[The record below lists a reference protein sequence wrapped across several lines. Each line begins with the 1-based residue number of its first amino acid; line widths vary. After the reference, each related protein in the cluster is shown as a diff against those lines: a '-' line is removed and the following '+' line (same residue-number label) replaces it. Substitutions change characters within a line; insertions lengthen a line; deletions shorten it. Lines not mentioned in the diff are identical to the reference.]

1 MEPPSIDQFN
11 APLHSLKAFTIATA
25 LVMGGAAASI
35 TGIMAYLGV
44 RDTTEFAARMRTW
57 VSHTMP
63 VFTAQIHRR
72 LTPQDSL
79 PNVPLYSGSS
89 ISYVESST
97 LTPFDHD
104 AAESRLAEAFDEG
117 GF

>member
-1 MEPPSIDQFN
+1 MVIQ
-11 APLHSLKAFTIATA
+11 
-25 LVMGGAAASI
+25 
-35 TGIMAYLGV
+35 
-44 RDTTEFAARMRTW
+44 TTEFAARMRTW

-117 GF
+117 GFDAWVEAAAREMEVEAEVERSWRNHGGSVSGGQSSDRDA